1 MKEIVIASAARTA
14 VGSFG
19 GALKDTPPCDLATT
33 AAKAAIERAG
43 ITADQIEQAFFGNV
57 IHTEPRDMYL
67 SRVASRQAGV
77 PDHAPAL
84 TMNRLCGSGLQ
95 AVVSAV
101 QAISMGDGDTAL
113 VGGAENM
120 SRAGY
125 QLPGA
130 RWGQKMGDTGIVDM
144 MIGALHDPF
153 GIGHMGVTAEN
164 VAERYDISRE
174 RQDEFAVESHRR
186 ASAAIQDGH
195 FKDQI
200 IPLTVGRRGKERVFD
215 TDEHVR
221 HEAKL
226 DDMSGLR
233 PVFKKDGMVTAGNA
247 SGLNDGAAA
256 IILASADKASELGL
270 KPLARIRSYGV
281 AGVDPAV
288 MGIGP
293 VPAMQIAMKRA
304 GVSADDLDV
313 VESNE
318 AFAAQACAVND
329 LLGLASEKVNPNGG
343 AVALGHPIGATGAIL
358 MTKLV
363 HELHRTGKTLGAATM
378 CIGGGQGIAVV
389 IESLAGDSA

>member
-19 GALKDTPPCDLATT
+19 GALKDSPPCELATT
-33 AAKAAIERAG
+33 VAKAAIERAG
-43 ITADQIEQAFFGNV
+43 IQAEQVDQAFFGNV

-101 QAISMGDGDTAL
+101 QAISMEDGEVAL

-125 QLPGA
+125 QLPGG
-130 RWGQKMGDTGIVDM
+130 RWGQRMGDAQVVDM
-144 MIGALHDPF
+144 MTGALHDPF

-164 VAERYDISRE
+164 VADRYEISRQ

-186 ASAAIQDGH
+186 ASEAIREGR

-200 IPLTVGRRGKERVFD
+200 VPLSVGRRGKEKIFD

-221 HEAKL
+221 HEATVA
-226 DDMSGLR
+226 DMSGLR
-233 PVFKKDGMVTAGNA
+233 AVFKKDGMVTAGNA

-256 IILASADKASELGL
+256 IIMLSAEKAEQLGVR
-270 KPLARIRSYGV
+270 PLARIRSYGV

-304 GVSADDLDV
+304 GIGADDLDV

-329 LLGLASEKVNPNGG
+329 LLGLSDAKVNPNGG

-363 HELHRTGKTLGAATM
+363 HELVRTEKQLGAATM
-378 CIGGGQGIAVV
+378 CIGGGQGIAVIV
-389 IESLAGDSA
+389 ENVAG

>member
-1 MKEIVIASAARTA
+1 MKEIVIGSAARTA

-19 GALKDTPPCDLATT
+19 GALKDTPPCELATT
-33 AAKAAIERAG
+33 VAKAAIERAG
-43 ITADQIEQAFFGNV
+43 IQAEQVDQAFFGNV

-101 QAISMGDGDTAL
+101 QAISMEDGEVAL

-125 QLPGA
+125 QLPGG
-130 RWGQKMGDTGIVDM
+130 RWGQRMGDAQVVDM
-144 MIGALHDPF
+144 MTGALHDPF

-164 VAERYDISRE
+164 VADRYEISRQ

-186 ASAAIQDGH
+186 ASEAIREGR

-200 IPLTVGRRGKERVFD
+200 VPLSVGRRGKEKVFD

-221 HEAKL
+221 HEATVA
-226 DDMSGLR
+226 DMSGLR
-233 PVFKKDGMVTAGNA
+233 AVFKKDGMVTAGNA

-256 IILASADKASELGL
+256 IIMLSAEKAEELGVR
-270 KPLARIRSYGV
+270 PLARIRSYGV

-304 GVSADDLDV
+304 GIGADDLDV

-329 LLGLASEKVNPNGG
+329 LLGLSDAKVNPNGG

-363 HELHRTGKTLGAATM
+363 HELVRTEKQLGAATM
-378 CIGGGQGIAVV
+378 CIGGGQGIAVIV
-389 IESLAGDSA
+389 ENVAG

>member
-33 AAKAAIERAG
+33 AAKAAIERASLQ
-43 ITADQIEQAFFGNV
+43 ADQIEQAFFGNV

-101 QAISMGDGDTAL
+101 QAISMGDGETAL

-153 GIGHMGVTAEN
+153 GIGHMGITAEN

-174 RQDEFAVESHRR
+174 RQDQFAVESHRR
-186 ASAAIQDGH
+186 ASEAIRDGR

-200 IPLTVGRRGKERVFD
+200 IPMTVGRRGKERVFD

-233 PVFKKDGMVTAGNA
+233 PVFKKEGMVTAGNA

-329 LLGLASEKVNPNGG
+329 LLGLAPEKVNPNGG

-363 HELHRTGKTLGAATM
+363 HELHRTGQALGAATM

-389 IESLAGDSA
+389 VESL

>member
-1 MKEIVIASAARTA
+1 MTEIVIASAARTA

-19 GALKDTPPCDLATT
+19 GALKDSPPCDLGTT
-33 AAKAAIERAG
+33 VAKAAIERAG
-43 ITADQIEQAFFGNV
+43 IEAGDIDQAFFGNV

-67 SRVASRQAGV
+67 ARVASRQAGV

-95 AVVSAV
+95 AIVSAV
-101 QAISMGDGDTAL
+101 QAITLGDGEIAL
-113 VGGAENM
+113 AGGAENM

-125 QLPGA
+125 TLPGA
-130 RWGQKMGDTGIVDM
+130 RFGQKMGDTAIVDM
-144 MIGALHDPF
+144 MTGALHDPF
-153 GIGHMGVTAEN
+153 GIGHMGITAEN
-164 VAERYDISRE
+164 VAEKHDISRE
-174 RQDEFAVESHRR
+174 RQDAFALESHRR
-186 ASAAIQDGH
+186 AAEAIRDGR

-200 IPLTVGRRGKERVFD
+200 VPLSVGRRGKEKVFD

-221 HEAKL
+221 YEAQIE
-226 DDMSGLR
+226 DMAKLR
-233 PVFKKDGMVTAGNA
+233 PVFKKDGRVTAGNA

-256 IILASADKASELGL
+256 LVLMKAEKAAAHGV

-304 GVSADDLDV
+304 GISADDLDA

-329 LLGLASEKVNPNGG
+329 LLGLPAEKVNPNGG
-343 AVALGHPIGATGAIL
+343 AVALGHPIGATGAII

-363 HELHRTGKTLGAATM
+363 HELQRSGGKLGAATM
-378 CIGGGQGIAVV
+378 CIGGGQGIAVIV
-389 IESLAGDSA
+389 ETVN

>member
-43 ITADQIEQAFFGNV
+43 IPADQIEQAFFGNV

-186 ASAAIQDGH
+186 ASAAIQDGR

-304 GVSADDLDV
+304 DVSADDLDV

-389 IESLAGDSA
+389 IESL

>member
-43 ITADQIEQAFFGNV
+43 IAADQIEQAFFGNV

-101 QAISMGDGDTAL
+101 QAISMGDGETAL

-186 ASAAIQDGH
+186 ASAAIQGGH
-195 FKDQI
+195 FTAQI

-256 IILASADKASELGL
+256 LILASADKASELGL
-270 KPLARIRSYGV
+270 QPLARIRSYGV

-304 GVSADDLDV
+304 GVTADDLDV

-378 CIGGGQGIAVV
+378 CIGGGQGSAVV
-389 IESLAGDSA
+389 VESLSGGNS

>member
-43 ITADQIEQAFFGNV
+43 IQADQIEQAFFGNV

-186 ASAAIQDGH
+186 ASAAIQDGR

-256 IILASADKASELGL
+256 IILASAEKASELGL

-304 GVSADDLDV
+304 GVRADDLDV

-363 HELHRTGKTLGAATM
+363 HELHRTGETLGAATM

-389 IESLAGDSA
+389 VESLAGDNV

>member
-43 ITADQIEQAFFGNV
+43 IQADQIEQAFFGNV

-101 QAISMGDGDTAL
+101 QAISMGDGETAL

-195 FKDQI
+195 FRDQI
-200 IPLTVGRRGKERVFD
+200 VPLTVGRRGKERVFD

-329 LLGLASEKVNPNGG
+329 LLGLPSEKVNPNGG

-363 HELHRTGKTLGAATM
+363 YELGRTGKTLGAATM

-389 IESLAGDSA
+389 IESL

>member
-1 MKEIVIASAARTA
+1 MTEIVIASAARTA

-19 GALKDTPPCDLATT
+19 GALKDSPPCDLATT
-33 AAKAAIERAG
+33 VAKAAIERAG
-43 ITADQIEQAFFGNV
+43 IEPGAIDQAFFGNV

-67 SRVASRQAGV
+67 SRVAARQARV

-95 AVVSAV
+95 VIVSAV
-101 QAISMGDGDTAL
+101 QAITLGDGAVAL
-113 VGGAENM
+113 AGGAENM

-125 QLPGA
+125 SLPGA
-130 RWGQKMGDTGIVDM
+130 RFGQKMGDAPIVDM
-144 MIGALHDPF
+144 MTGALHDPF

-164 VAERYDISRE
+164 VAEEHGISRE
-174 RQDEFAVESHRR
+174 RQDAFALESHRR
-186 ASAAIQDGH
+186 ASAAIKAGH
-195 FKDQI
+195 FRDQI
-200 IPLTVGRRGKERVFD
+200 VPLTLGRPGRETVFD

-221 HEAKL
+221 HEAKIE
-226 DDMSGLR
+226 DMEKLR
-233 PVFKKDGMVTAGNA
+233 PVFKKDGRVTAGNA

-256 IILASADKASELGL
+256 LVLMSADKAKELSVT
-270 KPLARIRSYGV
+270 PRARIRAYGI

-304 GVSADDLDV
+304 GISASDLDV

-329 LLGLASEKVNPNGG
+329 LLGLPGEKVNPNGG
-343 AVALGHPIGATGAIL
+343 AVALGHPIGATGAII
-358 MTKLV
+358 MTKLL
-363 HELHRTGKTLGAATM
+363 HELHRSGGSLGAATM
-378 CIGGGQGIAVV
+378 CIGGGQGIAVIV
-389 IESLAGDSA
+389 EAVG

>member
-19 GALKDTPPCDLATT
+19 GALKDTPPCELATT
-33 AAKAAIERAG
+33 VAKAAIERAG
-43 ITADQIEQAFFGNV
+43 IQAEQVDQAFFGNV

-101 QAISMGDGDTAL
+101 QAISMEDGEVAL

-125 QLPGA
+125 QLPGG
-130 RWGQKMGDTGIVDM
+130 RWGQRMGDAQVVDM
-144 MIGALHDPF
+144 MTGALHDPF

-164 VAERYDISRE
+164 VADRYEISRQ

-186 ASAAIQDGH
+186 ASEAIREGR

-200 IPLTVGRRGKERVFD
+200 VPLSVGRRGKEKVFD

-221 HEAKL
+221 HEATVA
-226 DDMSGLR
+226 DMSGLR
-233 PVFKKDGMVTAGNA
+233 AVFKKDGMVTAGNA

-256 IILASADKASELGL
+256 IIMLSAEKAEELSVR
-270 KPLARIRSYGV
+270 PLARIRSYGV

-304 GVSADDLDV
+304 GIGADDLDV

-329 LLGLASEKVNPNGG
+329 LLGLSDAKVNPNGG

-363 HELHRTGKTLGAATM
+363 HELVRTEKQLGAATM
-378 CIGGGQGIAVV
+378 CIGGGQGIAVIV
-389 IESLAGDSA
+389 ENVAG

>member
-1 MKEIVIASAARTA
+1 MTEIVIASAARTA

-19 GALKDTPPCDLATT
+19 GALKDSPPCDLGTT
-33 AAKAAIERAG
+33 VAKAAIERAG
-43 ITADQIEQAFFGNV
+43 IEASSIDQAFFGNV

-67 SRVASRQAGV
+67 ARVASRQAGV

-95 AVVSAV
+95 AIVSAV
-101 QAISMGDGDTAL
+101 QAITLGDGDVAL
-113 VGGAENM
+113 AGGAENM

-125 QLPGA
+125 SLPGA
-130 RWGQKMGDTGIVDM
+130 RFGQKMGDTQIVDM
-144 MIGALHDPF
+144 MTGALHDPF
-153 GIGHMGVTAEN
+153 GIGHMGITAEN
-164 VAERYDISRE
+164 IAEKHDIPRE
-174 RQDEFAVESHRR
+174 RQDAFALESHRR
-186 ASAAIQDGH
+186 ASAAIKAGY

-200 IPLTVGRRGKERVFD
+200 VPISVGRRGKETVFD
-215 TDEHVR
+215 TDQHVR
-221 HEAKL
+221 HEAEI
-226 DDMSGLR
+226 DDMARLR
-233 PVFKKDGMVTAGNA
+233 PVFKKDGSVTAGNA

-256 IILASADKASELGL
+256 LVLMSREKADALGV

-304 GVSADDLDV
+304 GISAADLDA

-329 LLGLASEKVNPNGG
+329 LLGLPAEKVNPNGG
-343 AVALGHPIGATGAIL
+343 AVALGHPIGATGAII

-363 HELHRTGKTLGAATM
+363 YELRRSGGSLGAATM
-378 CIGGGQGIAVV
+378 CIGGGQGIAVIV
-389 IESLAGDSA
+389 ENAT

>member
-1 MKEIVIASAARTA
+1 MKEIVIVSAARTA

-19 GALKDTPPCDLATT
+19 GSLKDIAPVDLGTT
-33 AAKAAIERAG
+33 VAKAAIERAG
-43 ITADQIEQAFFGNV
+43 IKADQIDQAFFGNV

-67 SRVASRQAGV
+67 ARVASRQAGV

-95 AVVSAV
+95 AIVSAV
-101 QAISMGDGDTAL
+101 QAISMGDGDITLA
-113 VGGAENM
+113 GGAESM
-120 SRAGY
+120 SRSGY
-125 QLPGA
+125 VLPAA
-130 RWGQKMGDTGIVDM
+130 RWGQKMGETKAVDM
-144 MIGALHDPF
+144 MTGALHDPF

-164 VAERYDISRE
+164 VAEKYDVTRE
-174 RQDEFAVESHRR
+174 RQDAFAVESHRR
-186 ASAAIQDGH
+186 ASEAIREGR

-200 IPLTVGRRGKERVFD
+200 VPITVGRRGKERVFD

-221 HEAKL
+221 HDAKIE
-226 DDMSGLR
+226 DMASLKA
-233 PVFKKDGMVTAGNA
+233 VFKKDGRVTAGNA

-256 IILASADKASELGL
+256 VILMSAEKAAELGIP
-270 KPLARIRSYGV
+270 PLARIRSYGI

-304 GVSADDLDV
+304 GISAEDLDV

-329 LLGLASEKVNPNGG
+329 QLGLPSEKVNPNGG
-343 AVALGHPIGATGAIL
+343 AVALGHPIGATGAII

-363 HELHRTGKTLGAATM
+363 NELRRREGKLGAATM
-378 CIGGGQGIAVV
+378 CIGGGQGIAIIV
-389 IESLAGDSA
+389 ENAA

>member
-43 ITADQIEQAFFGNV
+43 LQAEQIEQAFFGNV

-101 QAISMGDGDTAL
+101 QAISMGDGETAL

-153 GIGHMGVTAEN
+153 GIGHMGITAEN

-174 RQDEFAVESHRR
+174 RQDQFAVESHRR
-186 ASAAIQDGH
+186 ASEAIQDGR

-200 IPLTVGRRGKERVFD
+200 IPMTVGRRGKERVFD

-233 PVFKKDGMVTAGNA
+233 PVFKKEGMVTAGNA

-329 LLGLASEKVNPNGG
+329 LLGLAPEKVNPNGG

-363 HELHRTGKTLGAATM
+363 HELHRTGKALGAATM
-378 CIGGGQGIAVV
+378 CIGGGQGIAVI
-389 IESLAGDSA
+389 IESLAGEGA

>member
-43 ITADQIEQAFFGNV
+43 LQAEQIEQAFFGNV

-101 QAISMGDGDTAL
+101 QAISMGDGETAL

-153 GIGHMGVTAEN
+153 GIGHMGITAEN

-174 RQDEFAVESHRR
+174 RQDQFAVESHRR
-186 ASAAIQDGH
+186 ASEAIRDGR

-200 IPLTVGRRGKERVFD
+200 IPMTVGRRGKERVFD

-221 HEAKL
+221 YEAKL

-233 PVFKKDGMVTAGNA
+233 PVFKKEGMVTAGNA

-329 LLGLASEKVNPNGG
+329 LLGLAPEKVNPNGG

-363 HELHRTGKTLGAATM
+363 HELHRTGKALGAATM

-389 IESLAGDSA
+389 VESL

>member
-33 AAKAAIERAG
+33 AAQAAIERAG
-43 ITADQIEQAFFGNV
+43 IQADQIEQAFFGNV

-101 QAISMGDGDTAL
+101 QAISMGDGETAL

-186 ASAAIQDGH
+186 ASAAIHEGR

-200 IPLTVGRRGKERVFD
+200 VPVTVGRRGKERVFD

-233 PVFKKDGMVTAGNA
+233 AVFKKDGMVTAGNA

-256 IILASADKASELGL
+256 IVLASADKASELGL

-363 HELHRTGKTLGAATM
+363 HELHRSGKPLGAATM

-389 IESLAGDSA
+389 VESLAG

>member
-1 MKEIVIASAARTA
+1 MTEIVIASAARTA

-19 GALKDTPPCDLATT
+19 GALKDSPPCDLGTT
-33 AAKAAIERAG
+33 VAKAAIERAG
-43 ITADQIEQAFFGNV
+43 IEADTIDQAFFGNV

-67 SRVASRQAGV
+67 ARVASRQAGV

-95 AVVSAV
+95 AIVSAV
-101 QAISMGDGDTAL
+101 QAITLGDGDVAL
-113 VGGAENM
+113 AGGAENM

-125 QLPGA
+125 SLPGA
-130 RWGQKMGDTGIVDM
+130 RFGQKMGDTQIVDM
-144 MIGALHDPF
+144 MTGALHDPF
-153 GIGHMGVTAEN
+153 GIGHMGITAEN
-164 VAERYDISRE
+164 IAEKHDIPRE
-174 RQDEFAVESHRR
+174 RQDAFALESHRR
-186 ASAAIQDGH
+186 ASAAIKAGY

-200 IPLTVGRRGKERVFD
+200 VPISVGRRGKETVFD
-215 TDEHVR
+215 TDQHVR
-221 HEAKL
+221 HEAEIG
-226 DDMSGLR
+226 DMAKLR
-233 PVFKKDGMVTAGNA
+233 PVFKKDGSVTAGNA

-256 IILASADKASELGL
+256 LVLMSREKADALGV

-304 GVSADDLDV
+304 GISAADLDA

-329 LLGLASEKVNPNGG
+329 LLGLPAEKVNPNGG
-343 AVALGHPIGATGAIL
+343 AVALGHPIGATGAII

-363 HELHRTGKTLGAATM
+363 YELQRSGGGLGAATM
-378 CIGGGQGIAVV
+378 CIGGGQGIAVIV
-389 IESLAGDSA
+389 ENAA

>member
-186 ASAAIQDGH
+186 ASAAIQDGR

>member
-19 GALKDTPPCDLATT
+19 GALKDTPPCELATT
-33 AAKAAIERAG
+33 VAKSAIERAG
-43 ITADQIEQAFFGNV
+43 IAAEQVDQAFFGNV

-67 SRVASRQAGV
+67 SRVAARQAGV

-95 AVVSAV
+95 AIVSAV
-101 QAISMGDGDTAL
+101 QAISMEDGDVAL

-130 RWGQKMGDTGIVDM
+130 RWGQRMADAQVVDM

-164 VAERYDISRE
+164 VAERYDITRA

-186 ASAAIQDGH
+186 ASEAIRDGR

-200 IPLTVGRRGKERVFD
+200 VPLTVGRRGKEKTFD

-221 HEAKL
+221 HEAKIE
-226 DDMSGLR
+226 DMSGLR
-233 PVFKKDGMVTAGNA
+233 PVFKRDGMVTAGNA

-256 IILASADKASELGL
+256 VILLSADKAAELGV
-270 KPLARIRSYGV
+270 KPIAKVRSYGV

-293 VPAMQIAMKRA
+293 VPAMQIAMNRA
-304 GVSADDLDV
+304 NVTAQDLDI

-329 LLGLASEKVNPNGG
+329 LLGLPAEKVNPNGG

-363 HELHRTGKTLGAATM
+363 YELSRTGKSLGAATM
-378 CIGGGQGIAVV
+378 CIGGGQGIAVIV
-389 IESLAGDSA
+389 ENLS

>member
-1 MKEIVIASAARTA
+1 MKEIVIAGAARTA

-19 GALKDTPPCDLATT
+19 GSLKDMPPCELATT
-33 AAKAAIERAG
+33 VAKAAIERAG
-43 ITADQIEQAFFGNV
+43 IQAEQVDQAFFGNV
-57 IHTEPRDMYL
+57 IHTEPRDMYI

-101 QAISMGDGDTAL
+101 QAISMEDGDVAL

-125 QLPGA
+125 QLPGV
-130 RWGQKMGDTGIVDM
+130 RWGQRMGDAQIVDM

-164 VAERYDISRE
+164 VADKYDISRQ

-186 ASAAIQDGH
+186 ASEAIREGR
-195 FKDQI
+195 FTDQI
-200 IPLTVGRRGKERVFD
+200 VPMTVGRRGKEKVFD

-221 HEAKL
+221 NEAKIE
-226 DDMSGLR
+226 DMSGLR
-233 PVFKKDGMVTAGNA
+233 PVFKKDGLVTAGNA

-256 IILASADKASELGL
+256 MLLLSSDKATVLGA
-270 KPLARIRSYGV
+270 KPLARVRSYGV

-304 GVSADDLDV
+304 GVTAEDLDII
-313 VESNE
+313 ESNE

-329 LLGLASEKVNPNGG
+329 LLGLSSDKVNPNGG

-363 HELHRTGKTLGAATM
+363 HELVRTEKRLGAATM
-378 CIGGGQGIAVV
+378 CIGGGQGIAVIV
-389 IESLAGDSA
+389 ENIAA

>member
-1 MKEIVIASAARTA
+1 MKDIVITSAARTA

-19 GALKDTPPCDLATT
+19 GSLKDMAPIDLGAL

-43 ITADQIEQAFFGNV
+43 IQADQVEQAFFGNV
-57 IHTEPRDMYL
+57 IHTEPRDMYI

-95 AVVSAV
+95 AIVSSV
-101 QAISMGDGDTAL
+101 QAISMGDGDVTLA
-113 VGGAENM
+113 GGAESM
-120 SRAGY
+120 SRSGY
-125 QLPGA
+125 LMPAA
-130 RWGQKMGDTGIVDM
+130 RWGQKMGDTTAHDM
-144 MIGALHDPF
+144 MTGALHDPF

-164 VAERYDISRE
+164 VAEQNGISRE
-174 RQDEFAVESHRR
+174 RQDAFALESHRR
-186 ASAAIQDGH
+186 ASEAIRNGH
-195 FKDQI
+195 FKDQV
-200 IPLTVGRRGKERVFD
+200 IPLTVGRRGKETFFD

-221 HEAKL
+221 HDAKIE
-226 DDMSGLR
+226 DIAKLR
-233 PVFKKDGMVTAGNA
+233 PVFKKDGLVTAGNA

-256 IILASADKASELGL
+256 ITLMTSEKASELGAT
-270 KPLARIRSYGV
+270 PLVKIRAYGV

-304 GVSADDLDV
+304 GITAADLDV

-329 LLGLASEKVNPNGG
+329 LLGLPGEKVNPNGG
-343 AVALGHPIGATGAIL
+343 AIALGHPIGATGAII
-358 MTKLV
+358 MTKLIY
-363 HELHRTGKTLGAATM
+363 ELKRSGGSLGAATM
-378 CIGGGQGIAVV
+378 CIGGGQGIAIIV
-389 IESLAGDSA
+389 ENAG

>member
-19 GALKDTPPCDLATT
+19 GALKDTPPCELATT
-33 AAKAAIERAG
+33 VAKAAIERAG
-43 ITADQIEQAFFGNV
+43 IQADQIDQAFFGNV
-57 IHTEPRDMYL
+57 IHTEPRDMYI

-164 VAERYDISRE
+164 VAERYDIPRD
-174 RQDEFAVESHRR
+174 RQDAFAVESHRR
-186 ASAAIQDGH
+186 ASEAIREGR

-200 IPLTVGRRGKERVFD
+200 VPLTVGRRGKEKVFD

-221 HEAKL
+221 HEAKIE
-226 DDMSGLR
+226 DMSGLR

-256 IILASADKASELGL
+256 VILLTAEKAAELGL

-304 GVSADDLDV
+304 GISADDLDV

-329 LLGLASEKVNPNGG
+329 QLGLPSEKVNPNGG

-363 HELHRTGKTLGAATM
+363 HELGRTGKSLGAATM
-378 CIGGGQGIAVV
+378 CIGGGQGIAVIV
-389 IESLAGDSA
+389 ENMAN

>member
-19 GALKDTPPCDLATT
+19 GALKDTPPCELATT
-33 AAKAAIERAG
+33 VAKSAIERAG
-43 ITADQIEQAFFGNV
+43 VEADQVDQAFFGNV

-95 AVVSAV
+95 AIVSAV
-101 QAISMGDGDTAL
+101 QAISMEDGDVAL

-130 RWGQKMGDTGIVDM
+130 RWGQRMADAQVVDM

-164 VAERYDISRE
+164 VAERYDITRA

-186 ASAAIQDGH
+186 ASEAIRDGR

-200 IPLTVGRRGKERVFD
+200 VPLTVGRRGKEKTFD

-221 HEAKL
+221 HEAKIE
-226 DDMSGLR
+226 DMSGLR
-233 PVFKKDGMVTAGNA
+233 PVFKRDGMVTAGNA

-256 IILASADKASELGL
+256 IILLSADKAAELGV

-304 GVSADDLDV
+304 NVTAQDLDI

-329 LLGLASEKVNPNGG
+329 LLGLPAEKVNPNGG

-363 HELHRTGKTLGAATM
+363 YELNRTGKSLGAATM
-378 CIGGGQGIAVV
+378 CIGGGQGIAVIV
-389 IESLAGDSA
+389 ENLS